1 MNGTNE
7 PSVSELAEAW
17 LRAKC
22 REEAANAERIA
33 IEERLIEFVDT
44 KSEGSV
50 TTKGEDFAITVTC
63 RINRS
68 LSDDGI
74 AAIQA
79 MIPEDMQPLKTKV
92 ELDSKGLDWLRVNQP
107 HYYRVAADYVTSK
120 PAKPGFKV
128 SRVERVE
135 AK

>member
-44 KSEGSV
+44 KSEGSM
-50 TTKGEDFAITVTC
+50 TTKLDDFAVTVTC

-68 LSDDGI
+68 ISDDGI
-74 AAIQA
+74 IAIKGL
-79 MIPEDMQPLKTKV
+79 IPVEYQPLKTKV
-92 ELDSKGLDWLRVNQP
+92 ELDAKGLDWLKENRPQ
-107 HYYRVAADYVTSK
+107 YYRVAADYVTSK
-120 PAKPGFKV
+120 PGKPGFKI
-128 SRVERVE
+128 SRIERVE
-135 AK
+135 AA